1 MLITFSEMAIL
12 KGCSPAAVT
21 YAVKHGR
28 ISDAVVEKEGKRWLD
43 RDLALELWNKNTKAT
58 HNSKVSR
65 PDPIEKKPKTASFK
79 TKPKDSELR
88 DLIESLPED
97 QIPDLNESRARRE
110 HYQAEKA
117 KLEAL
122 QGRGELVSAADVKA
136 AAFKK
141 GRAVRDSIMAI
152 PDRLAAQLAGTTD
165 TRLCHQLLT
174 EELRVALRVLADG

>member
-1 MLITFSEMAIL
+1 MLITFSEMALL

-28 ISDAVVEKEGKRWLD
+28 ITDAVVEKDGKRWLD
-43 RDLALELWNKNTKAT
+43 RDLALQLWNKNTRQQ

-65 PDPIEKKPKTASFK
+65 PDPIEKKPKADLLKKKS
-79 TKPKDSELR
+79 KDSELR
-88 DLIESLPED
+88 ELIQSLPED

-141 GRAVRDSIMAI
+141 ARAVRDSIMAV
-152 PDRLAAQLAGTTD
+152 PDRLAAQLAGTID
-165 TRLCHQLLT
+165 ARQCHTLLT
-174 EELRVALRVLADG
+174 EELRVALRSLADG